1 MFNDIPEQ
9 DWTGSQI
16 TPVPEISSAGTGAG
30 LTSDYYTLAY
40 GENVNP
46 NTYNHDGSVIITGKG
61 KFKGTATLYF
71 EISRP
76 NLYLTGSFCDWSTDY
91 DGGALLFEQQNEGTY
106 KLVLAEEWP
115 AGTLFKCITKKGDE
129 VTWYGAQGDD
139 PYNDYWITKD
149 MIGVAQNLVTGD
161 RPNFYMPN
169 AGLWTI
175 GGASA

>member
-1 MFNDIPEQ
+1 M
-9 DWTGSQI
+9 
-16 TPVPEISSAGTGAG
+16 
-30 LTSDYYTLAY
+30 TSDYYTLAY

-61 KFKGTATLYF
+61 KFKGTVTLYF

-76 NLYLTGSFCDWSTDY
+76 NLYLTGTFCGWSTDY
-91 DGGALLFEQQNEGTY
+91 NGG
-106 KLVLAEEWP
+106 
-115 AGTLFKCITKKGDE
+115 
-129 VTWYGAQGDD
+129 
-139 PYNDYWITKD
+139 
-149 MIGVAQNLVTGD
+149 AQNLVTGD